1 MRVLFLS
8 LFYCFICI
16 CSVKASEVFFPMS
29 STKKTIV
36 IKDTLFFPNHIFPT
50 YKGEKRIKDIFE
62 KNELTIIV
70 NGFSVKPISYI
81 SKIRNEIQNE
91 RVKYLA
97 LLYYNIESGS
107 VEQER
112 HKLSELAKRN
122 NLTVDYPVI
131 FDGLYR
137 RKRKEGSKDINITN
151 DFYRQLYESKQ
162 FEKINCK
169 GGCFPTFLLVNSDAE
184 IVYAQNGGSILDIKA
199 AVKSYFDSNH

>member
-1 MRVLFLS
+1 MKNLILCLS
-8 LFYCFICI
+8 FSLACI
-16 CSVKASEVFFPMS
+16 HSIKAIDGFRYISITKILEKS
-29 STKKTIV
+29 SITE
-36 IKDTLFFPNHIFPT
+36 DTLVFPNRTFPAL
-50 YKGEKRIKDIFE
+50 KGEERVKDIFE
-62 KNELTIIV
+62 KNKLTIIV
-70 NGFSVKPISYI
+70 NGFSVQPMSYI
-81 SKIRNEIQNE
+81 SKIRKEIQDE

-112 HKLSELAKRN
+112 QRFSELSQRN
-122 NLTVDYPVI
+122 NLIVDYPVI

-162 FEKINCK
+162 FEKIDCK

-184 IVYAQNGGSILDIKA
+184 IVYAQNG
-199 AVKSYFDSNH
+199 